1 MTKLIA
7 FVFAFTALL
16 STASFAQSVTATCKD
31 GTSYSGEQ
39 RSGACARHGG
49 VRAWGSDA
57 AGAATPTPAPG
68 PTATQPA
75 PKTAAPAPTSSPTT
89 ATTPSRS
96 PAGAP
101 SAGQV
106 WVNTKTNVYHCAGTR
121 WYGATKAGNYM
132 TEDAAKAAG
141 ARADHGKACS

>member
-1 MTKLIA
+1 MTRLGA
-7 FVFAFTALL
+7 FAFAFTVLF

-49 VRAWGSDA
+49 VQAWGSAA
-57 AGAATPTPAPG
+57 AGAATPAPAPSATQTPA
-68 PTATQPA
+68 A
-75 PKTAAPAPTSSPTT
+75 PKAAAPAPTSSPTT
-89 ATTPSRS
+89 ANAPSRS
-96 PAGAP
+96 AAGAP

-106 WVNTKTNVYHCAGTR
+106 WVNTKTNVYHCPGTR
-121 WYGATKAGNYM
+121 WYGATKAGSYM
-132 TEDAAKAAG
+132 TEGAAKAAG